1 MADIQVA
8 IEGEDSV
15 AATEALLS
23 ISGIS
28 GSYTIP
34 EDTEREGIAISAATI
49 ATIVGIVGGTMA
61 IAEQIRKWYLEYKQ
75 HKSGKKI
82 AKVLIVGKNGERLL
96 LEGATAEQ
104 IQRILSS

>member
-15 AATEALLS
+15 SATEALLS

-28 GSYTIP
+28 GNYTTS
-34 EDTEREGIAISAATI
+34 EETEREGVATTI

-61 IAEQIRKWYLEYKQ
+61 IAEQI
-75 HKSGKKI
+75 
-82 AKVLIVGKNGERLL
+82 
-96 LEGATAEQ
+96 
-104 IQRILSS
+104 QRILSS

>member
-1 MADIQVA
+1 MSNIQIA

-15 AATEALLS
+15 SATEELLQ
-23 ISGIS
+23 IPGIS
-28 GSYTIP
+28 GNYSAP
-34 EDTEREGIAISAATI
+34 EAVEREGTITTI

-75 HKSGKKI
+75 NKSGKKI

-104 IQRILSS
+104 IQKILSS

>member
-23 ISGIS
+23 ISGVS
-28 GSYTIP
+28 GSYVTP
-34 EDTEREGIAISAATI
+34 AETERELTVTTI

-96 LEGATAEQ
+96 LEGASVEQ

>member
-8 IEGEDSV
+8 IEGEDAVS
-15 AATEALLS
+15 ATEELLQ

-28 GSYTIP
+28 GSYTTP
-34 EDTEREGIAISAATI
+34 AETTREVTVTTV

-82 AKVLIVGKNGERLL
+82 AKVLIVGKNGERLI

>member
-1 MADIQVA
+1 MQVA
-8 IEGEDSV
+8 IEGEDAVS
-15 AATEALLS
+15 ATEELLS

-28 GSYTIP
+28 GSYTAP
-34 EDTEREGIAISAATI
+34 AETEREATVATVATI
-49 ATIVGIVGGTMA
+49 IGIVGGTMA

-104 IQRILSS
+104 IQQILNS

>member
-1 MADIQVA
+1 MADIQIAV
-8 IEGEDSV
+8 EGEDAV
-15 AATEALLS
+15 FATEELLA

-28 GSYTIP
+28 GSYTTP
-34 EDTEREGIAISAATI
+34 TENQREATVATV

-75 HKSGKKI
+75 HKSGGKI
-82 AKVLIVGKNGERLL
+82 SKVLIVGKNGERLL

-104 IQRILSS
+104 IQRILNG

>member
-8 IEGEDSV
+8 IEGEDSIS
-15 AATEALLS
+15 ATEELLQ
-23 ISGIS
+23 IPGIS
-28 GSYTIP
+28 GNYNNSG
-34 EDTEREGIAISAATI
+34 EVEREGTVTTI
-49 ATIVGIVGGTMA
+49 ATIVAIVGGTMA

-104 IQRILSS
+104 IQKILSS

>member
-8 IEGEDSV
+8 VEGEDAVS
-15 AATEALLS
+15 ATEELLS

-28 GSYTIP
+28 GNYTTS
-34 EDTEREGIAISAATI
+34 EETEREVTVTTI

-82 AKVLIVGKNGERLL
+82 AKVLIVGKNGERLI

>member
-1 MADIQVA
+1 MMAEIQVA

-15 AATEALLS
+15 SATEKLLS

-28 GSYTIP
+28 GNYTKSG
-34 EDTEREGIAISAATI
+34 ETEKEGVVTTI

-75 HKSGKKI
+75 SKSGKTI
-82 AKVLIVGKNGERLL
+82 PKVLIVGKNGERLL

-104 IQRILSS
+104 IQKILNS

>member
-1 MADIQVA
+1 MANIQVA
-8 IEGEDSV
+8 IDGKDAVS
-15 AATEALLS
+15 ATEELLS

-28 GSYTIP
+28 GEYTTP
-34 EDTEREGIAISAATI
+34 AETEREGVVTTI
-49 ATIVGIVGGTMA
+49 ATIVGIVGGSMA

-75 HKSGKKI
+75 NKSGKTI

-104 IQRILSS
+104 INQILSS

>member
-1 MADIQVA
+1 MSNIQIA

-15 AATEALLS
+15 SATEELLQ
-23 ISGIS
+23 IPGIS
-28 GSYTIP
+28 GNYSVP
-34 EDTEREGIAISAATI
+34 EAVEREGTITTI

-75 HKSGKKI
+75 NKSGKKI

-104 IQRILSS
+104 IQKILSS

>member
-1 MADIQVA
+1 MSDIQVA
-8 IEGEDSV
+8 IEGEDAVS
-15 AATEALLS
+15 AIEELLS

-34 EDTEREGIAISAATI
+34 PETEREGTLVTI

-75 HKSGKKI
+75 HKSGGKI
-82 AKVLIVGKNGERLL
+82 SKVLIVGKNGERLL

-104 IQRILSS
+104 IQRILNG

>member
-8 IEGEDSV
+8 IEGEDAVS
-15 AATEALLS
+15 ATEELLQ

-28 GSYTIP
+28 GSYATP
-34 EDTEREGIAISAATI
+34 AETEREPTVTTI

-61 IAEQIRKWYLEYKQ
+61 IAEQIRKWYLEYNQ

-82 AKVLIVGKNGERLL
+82 AKVLIVGKNGERLI

-104 IQRILSS
+104 IQKILSS